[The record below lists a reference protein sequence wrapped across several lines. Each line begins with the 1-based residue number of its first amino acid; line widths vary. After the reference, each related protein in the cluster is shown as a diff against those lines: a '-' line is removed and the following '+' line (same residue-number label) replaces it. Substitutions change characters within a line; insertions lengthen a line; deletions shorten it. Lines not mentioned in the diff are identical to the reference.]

1 MYLCVEVLFT
11 GCFGLCVLGVEF
23 LYTVCVLRFCVIWF
37 RVLAS
42 KGGWSYEIIGW
53 ICLVCI

>member
-1 MYLCVEVLFT
+1 VYLCVEVLCT

-42 KGGWSYEIIGW
+42 K
-53 ICLVCI
+53 